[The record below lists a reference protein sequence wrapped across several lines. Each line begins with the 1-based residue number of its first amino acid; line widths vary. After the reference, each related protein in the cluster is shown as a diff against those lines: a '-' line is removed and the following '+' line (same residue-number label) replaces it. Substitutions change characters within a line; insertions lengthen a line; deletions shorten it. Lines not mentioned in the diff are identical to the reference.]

1 MARKIDK
8 QSKRQKVFAYLD
20 GQTQRDR
27 AEVVTEIMKDFD
39 MARPYAMT
47 LYQTHRK
54 NGKANGA
61 LVEVFSIR
69 DHKEGVTVDPYV
81 FSKHVATAKV
91 NGDDTSVPDAVESYK
106 DELKGRLKKVVDLS
120 T

>member
-20 GQTQRDR
+20 GQTQRER
-27 AEVVTEIMKDFD
+27 ADVVADIMRDFS
-39 MARPYAMT
+39 MAKPYAMT

-54 NGKANGA
+54 LSKGTGA

-81 FSKHVATAKV
+81 FSKHVASA
-91 NGDDTSVPDAVESYK
+91 NIERQDTSINDAVESYTV
-106 DELKGRLKKVVDLS
+106 ELEGRLKKVVDLS

>member
-27 AEVVTEIMKDFD
+27 AQVVSDVMRDFG

-54 NGKANGA
+54 LSKVSGA

-81 FSKHVATAKV
+81 FSRHVASASV
-91 NGDDTSVPDAVESYK
+91 NGDSTTVTDAVASYK
-106 DELKGRLKKVVDLS
+106 TELKSRIKSAEKL
-120 T
+120 

>member
-20 GQTQRDR
+20 AQTQRDR
-27 AEVVTEIMKDFD
+27 ADVVADVMKDFE
-39 MARPYAMT
+39 MAKPYAMT

-54 NGKANGA
+54 QSKATGA

-81 FSKHVATAKV
+81 FSKHVAQASVGTGSVDV
-91 NGDDTSVPDAVESYK
+91 NSAVMSYK
-106 DELKGRLKKVVDLS
+106 VELAGRLKTVDELNK
-120 T
+120 